1 MSPSSFFHK
10 RRAREALRLAKD
22 PLPASPEA
30 CASWSL
36 VMGRAL
42 HPGPPQ
48 TVQGSETSGWSS
60 PPADRDPGGGGAW
73 RNLGARPQAAA
84 EPPVSADPVLSYGA
98 WGTAPAEPGCR
109 EGRWCHSEAPHVCLS
124 LSLSLGSFSSNSHP
138 RPAAPAC
145 PRCVILMAFVV
156 SFLLTFKYLL
166 SLRFSESCLA
176 GSLCHWAAWGPSGSL
191 VPACGT
197 GLRKTWV

>member
-36 VMGRAL
+36 VTGRAL

-124 LSLSLGSFSSNSHP
+124 LSLSRLVF
-138 RPAAPAC
+138 
-145 PRCVILMAFVV
+145 IK
-156 SFLLTFKYLL
+156 LTP
-166 SLRFSESCLA
+166 LA
-176 GSLCHWAAWGPSGSL
+176 GCSR
-191 VPACGT
+191 VPRMCGFDGFC
-197 GLRKTWV
+197 GLFLTDI